1 MATRQEIIDTI
12 TANVT
17 KIGATSRATTNSGVV
32 VTLEGG
38 NTMERHDIP
47 VWITQESGAVT
58 PATQSIQ
65 VEYDTQDPAVEV
77 EAFLSSKVQEDWV
90 APPNREQDLL
100 DKFNAL
106 ETAMGGTVKINAES
120 LKTLDIKHLV
130 FLAADGIER
139 VQATLNG
146 TVVVRETC

>member
-47 VWITQESGAVT
+47 VWITQQSGAVT

-65 VEYDTQDPAVEV
+65 VEYDAQSNEV
-77 EAFLSSKVQEDWV
+77 EAFLSGKVQEDWV

-106 ETAMGGTVKINAES
+106 ETAMGGPVKINPES